1 MRVEFSDRRLA
12 IIRTPQAHK
21 LGLPIA
27 VIRSCLEKITMIES
41 ASTELTL
48 RGMRSLDYKKL
59 KGSEERQVK
68 INDQYRMRFI
78 LDENTKPPTV
88 SITYIGDPH

>member
-1 MRVEFSDRRLA
+1 MRIEFADKRLA

-27 VIRSCLEKITMIES
+27 VIRSCLDKITMIEN
-41 ASTELTL
+41 ATTELTL
-48 RGMRSLDYKKL
+48 RGLRSLDYKKL
-59 KGSEERQVK
+59 KDSEERQIR
-68 INDQYRMRFI
+68 INDQYRMRFR
-78 LDENTKPPTV
+78 LDDTTTPPTV